1 MLSLKTLEIS
11 RVLFSTWQ
19 GLENLVL
26 LQLLLL
32 IERQVLS
39 RLRWVKSLV
48 LQLLGR
54 VSLGNHELFVLKQL
68 SVEVRVDPN
77 SSCLYSRVFI
87 KCRGLL
93 LLLLLLLNNLV
104 LESLFLIWEHYVLES
119 RSLRSRGRVLT
130 ELGQRVLVTLLI
142 TLNTLTGE
150 MSHHVLVCL
159 ALTAFVSA

>member
-19 GLENLVL
+19 GLEHLVL

-68 SVEVRVDPN
+68 SVEVGVYPN

-87 KCRGLL
+87 KCRSLL

-104 LESLFLIWEHYVLES
+104 LEPLLLIREHYVLES
-119 RSLRSRGRVLT
+119 RSLRSRG
-130 ELGQRVLVTLLI
+130 
-142 TLNTLTGE
+142 
-150 MSHHVLVCL
+150 
-159 ALTAFVSA
+159 